1 MLGTLGDAQGPHVR
15 GRLYSRERICGSARA
30 EKEKLKY
37 FACARMVRPGPAVA
51 SRHVAFDRRLDG
63 GAPNGSDWSGQTKH
77 ARYDQCHLAII

>member
-15 GRLYSRERICGSARA
+15 GRFILERGFICGSARA

-37 FACARMVRPGPAVA
+37 FACARMVWPGRARP

-77 ARYDQCHLAII
+77 ARYD

>member
-37 FACARMVRPGPAVA
+37 FACARMVRPARMGPAVA
-51 SRHVAFDRRLDG
+51 SRRV
-63 GAPNGSDWSGQTKH
+63 
-77 ARYDQCHLAII
+77 